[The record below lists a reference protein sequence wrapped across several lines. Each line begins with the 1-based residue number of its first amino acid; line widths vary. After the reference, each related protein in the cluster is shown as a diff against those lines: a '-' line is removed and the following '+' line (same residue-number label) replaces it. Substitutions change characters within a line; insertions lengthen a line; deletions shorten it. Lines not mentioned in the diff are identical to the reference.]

1 MKILLL
7 LLALLVPA
15 LLVGF
20 LTQGKP
26 KGRACPTGCKGCG
39 RCFKKNRN

>member
-1 MKILLL
+1 MKTLFL
-7 LLALLVPA
+7 LLALLVP
-15 LLVGF
+15 LVLVGL
-20 LTQGKP
+20 LTHSSP